1 MRHENSSDD
10 EWSGLLA
17 RIGTVDALDAS
28 AGACGALTRRRGVRD
43 AASLLRLGLG
53 YGPGGMSLREV
64 SAWARMQ
71 DIAEVSDVA
80 LLNRLRHA
88 ADWFGSLAG
97 QVLSSRAGVE
107 DIGVRP
113 LRLVDGTVLTAP
125 GGQGTARSA
134 DWRLHMGYDPHGCRF
149 TDFELTDG
157 KGAERLD
164 RFVARADEIR
174 IADRGFGSRPDSI
187 RVLTE
192 GPGDYLVRVHWRG
205 LHWLDANG
213 CRFDVM
219 AFLRGL
225 GEAESGE
232 ANILIGRSKDRTG
245 QAPFA
250 ARLVA
255 LRLPDDK
262 VSAARHRIAV
272 ENRRKSR
279 QVQPDTLEAAAHV
292 LLLTSLDPEAYPP
305 RRLGALYRLRWQV
318 ELAFTRLKSLLN
330 LDALRARD
338 PDLARAWIYTNL
350 LAAFLIDD
358 MTRPAPDSPP

>member
-1 MRHENSSDD
+1 MRHEISSDD

-17 RIGTVDALDAS
+17 RIGTAEALDAS

-43 AASLLRLGLG
+43 GASLLRLGLG

-64 SAWARMQ
+64 SAWARIQ
-71 DIAEVSDVA
+71 GIAEVSDVA
-80 LLNRLRHA
+80 LLKRLRRA
-88 ADWFGSLAG
+88 SDWFGTLAG
-97 QVLSSRAGVE
+97 QVLSSRAEAE
-107 DIGVRP
+107 DIGPRP

-125 GGQGTARSA
+125 GNRGA
-134 DWRLHMGYDPHGCRF
+134 DWRLHMGYDPRGCRF

-174 IADRGFGSRPDSI
+174 IADRGFGSRPESL
-187 RVLTE
+187 RALAE

-213 CRFDVM
+213 ARFDVM

-232 ANILIGRSKDRTG
+232 ARILIGRGKDR
-245 QAPFA
+245 AWEPFA
-250 ARLVA
+250 ARLIA
-255 LRLPDDK
+255 LRLPADK
-262 VSAARHRIAV
+262 IQAARHRIGK

-279 QVQPDTLEAAAHV
+279 QVQPETLEAASHV
-292 LLLTSLDPEAYPP
+292 LLLTSLDPQDYPAA
-305 RRLGALYRLRWQV
+305 RIGALYRLRWQV
-318 ELAFTRLKSLLN
+318 ELAFKRLKSLLN

-338 PDLARAWIYTNL
+338 PDLARTWIYANL

-358 MTRPAPDSPP
+358 MIRPAPDSPP

>member
-1 MRHENSSDD
+1 MRHVISSDD
-10 EWSGLLA
+10 EWSGLFC
-17 RIGTVDALDAS
+17 RIGTADALDAS
-28 AGACGALTRRRGVRD
+28 AGSFGALTRRHGVRD
-43 AASLLRLGLG
+43 GASLLRLGLG

-64 SAWARMQ
+64 AAWARMQ
-71 DIAEVSDVA
+71 GIAEVSDVA

-97 QVLSSRAGVE
+97 QVLSSRAGAWDV
-107 DIGVRP
+107 GARP

-125 GGQGTARSA
+125 GSQGA

-157 KGAERLD
+157 TGAERLD
-164 RFVARADEIR
+164 RFAAKADEIR

-187 RVLTE
+187 RVLAE

-213 CRFDVM
+213 DRFDVM

-225 GEAESGE
+225 GGAESGE
-232 ANILIGRSKDRTG
+232 ARILIGRSKKRTG

-255 LRLPDDK
+255 LRLPDSK
-262 VSAARHRIAV
+262 VQAARHRIAT

-279 QVQPDTLEAAAHV
+279 QVHPDTLEAAAHV
-292 LLLTSLDPEAYPP
+292 LLLTSLDPEEYPP
-305 RRLGALYRLRWQV
+305 QRLGALYRLRWQV
-318 ELAFTRLKSLLN
+318 ELAFKRLKSLLD
-330 LDALRARD
+330 LDALRAKD

-350 LAAFLIDD
+350 IAAFLIDD
-358 MTRPAPDSPP
+358 MTRLAPDSPP

>member
-1 MRHENSSDD
+1 MRHVISSDD
-10 EWSGLLA
+10 EWSGLFC
-17 RIGTVDALDAS
+17 RIGTADALDAS
-28 AGACGALTRRRGVRD
+28 AGSFGALTRRRGVRD
-43 AASLLRLGLG
+43 GASLLRLGLG

-64 SAWARMQ
+64 AAWARMQ
-71 DIAEVSDVA
+71 GIAEVSDVA

-97 QVLSSRAGVE
+97 QVLSSRAGAWDV
-107 DIGVRP
+107 GARP

-125 GGQGTARSA
+125 GSQRA

-157 KGAERLD
+157 TGAERLD
-164 RFVARADEIR
+164 RFAAKADEIR

-187 RVLTE
+187 RVLAE

-213 CRFDVM
+213 DRFDVM

-225 GEAESGE
+225 GGAESGE
-232 ANILIGRSKDRTG
+232 ARILIGRSKKRTG

-255 LRLPDDK
+255 LRLPDSK
-262 VSAARHRIAV
+262 VQAARHRIAT

-279 QVQPDTLEAAAHV
+279 QVHPDTLEAAAHV
-292 LLLTSLDPEAYPP
+292 LLLTSLDPEEYPP
-305 RRLGALYRLRWQV
+305 QRLGALYRLRWQV
-318 ELAFTRLKSLLN
+318 ELAFKRLKSLLD
-330 LDALRARD
+330 LDALRAKD

-350 LAAFLIDD
+350 IAAFLIDD
-358 MTRPAPDSPP
+358 MTRLAPVSPP

>member
-1 MRHENSSDD
+1 MRHEISSDG

-17 RIGTVDALDAS
+17 RIGSVDALDAS
-28 AGACGALTRRRGVRD
+28 AGAFGALTRRRGVRGG
-43 AASLLRLGLG
+43 ASLLRLGLG

-71 DIAEVSDVA
+71 GIAEVSDVA

-97 QVLSSRAGVE
+97 QVLSRRAGAL
-107 DIGVRP
+107 DIGERP

-125 GGQGTARSA
+125 GSQGA
-134 DWRLHMGYDPHGCRF
+134 DWRLHMGYDPRGCRF
-149 TDFELTDG
+149 TDFALTDG
-157 KGAERLD
+157 KGAGRLD
-164 RFVARADEIR
+164 RFAARADEIR

-187 RVLTE
+187 RAVTE

-205 LHWLDANG
+205 LHWLDATG
-213 CRFDVM
+213 GRFDAM
-219 AFLRGL
+219 AFPRGL
-225 GEAESGE
+225 GAAGSGE
-232 ANILIGRSKDRTG
+232 AHILIGRGKGRTG

-262 VSAARHRIAV
+262 VQAARHRIAA
-272 ENRRKSR
+272 ENRRKGR
-279 QVQPDTLEAAAHV
+279 QVQPETLEAGAHV
-292 LLLTSLDPEAYPP
+292 LLLTSLGAEDYPP
-305 RRLGALYRLRWQV
+305 QRLGALHRLRWQAD
-318 ELAFTRLKSLLN
+318 LAFKRLKSLLD

-338 PDLARAWIYTNL
+338 PDLARAWIHTNL

-358 MTRPAPDSPP
+358 MIRPAPDSPPW